1 MRSTC
6 RFAST
11 ATAACGF
18 AILITSL
25 IAAPLRAADG
35 PATAP
40 TTRPIDYFRMSPD
53 QFAQSEPARRE
64 LPWENVD
71 DRLLSA
77 AILHE
82 TNRFRVEHKMPPLR
96 HMPKLDD
103 AAAMHASDM
112 SAGGWFA
119 HENPHDPKKRLVFD
133 RVKLLGLNPMFVGE
147 NIIMEYG
154 IQYEPRRKVYDTR
167 RGGRAGLSYRPN
179 GEPIPRHTYHSFAKQ
194 VVQRWI
200 DSPPHHENVVS
211 KHARFLGSA
220 ARPGHKEDEE
230 RFQKFYAAQVFFAP
244 MPAARG

>member
-1 MRSTC
+1 MRSTR

-11 ATAACGF
+11 PTAACGF

-25 IAAPLRAADG
+25 IAAPLRAADA

-40 TTRPIDYFRMSPD
+40 TTRPVDYFRMSPD

-103 AAAMHASDM
+103 AAAMHAGDM

-154 IQYEPRRKVYDTR
+154 IRYEPRRKVFEITR
-167 RGGRAGLSYRPN
+167 NGKPGLSYEPD
-179 GEPIPRHTYHSFAKQ
+179 GPPIPRHTYGSFAKQ
-194 VVQRWI
+194 VVRRWYE
-200 DSPPHHENVVS
+200 SPAHKENILS
-211 KHARFLGSA
+211 PHARFLGSA
-220 ARPGHKEDEE
+220 ARAGKSEDEL
-230 RFQKFYAAQVFFAP
+230 RFQKYYCAQVFFAP
-244 MPAARG
+244 MPR